1 MGGFTMSGFSGFA
14 IEVCDAMERVTGDG
28 FNAMLD
34 WLEGYEGDVAEG
46 VCTLLEGDSDVQDG
60 PVVPMYERTVGG
72 RTRLNPDFRARLL
85 RVLGL
90 MTCRRCRSWCIETAD
105 EAEANPDSVM
115 HALLKA
121 YAHRCGE

>member
-1 MGGFTMSGFSGFA
+1 MSEFKNFA
-14 IEVCDAMERVTGDG
+14 IEICDAMESVTGDDPD
-28 FNAMLD
+28 AMLE
-34 WLEGYEGDVAEG
+34 WLDGYEGELAEG

-90 MTCRRCRSWCIETAD
+90 MTCHRCRSWCIETAD